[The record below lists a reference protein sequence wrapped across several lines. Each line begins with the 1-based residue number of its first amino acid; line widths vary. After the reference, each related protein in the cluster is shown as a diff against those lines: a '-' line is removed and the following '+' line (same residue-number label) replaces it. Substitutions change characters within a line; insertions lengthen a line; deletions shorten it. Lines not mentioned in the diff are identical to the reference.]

1 MVNDKMK
8 EMKCHINDE
17 FYFFLNFL
25 GHEKDF
31 SASEIANVVRSW
43 SGRDIA
49 SVVRYYWKYEAE
61 WKEYLENSEKEADK
75 LWEELKDAS

>member
-1 MVNDKMK
+1 MNHTKNYNKMGNDKMK
-8 EMKCHINDE
+8 TMKCHINDE
-17 FYFFLNFL
+17 FYFFLNWL
-25 GHEKDF
+25 ADEK
-31 SASEIANVVRSW
+31 SW
-43 SGRDIA
+43 TGRDIA

>member
-31 SASEIANVVRSW
+31 SASEIANVVR
-43 SGRDIA
+43 
-49 SVVRYYWKYEAE
+49 YYWKYEAE

>member
-31 SASEIANVVRSW
+31 T
-43 SGRDIA
+43 GRDIA